1 MLNFG
6 NKNMGIDLG
15 TANTNV
21 FVEGK
26 GIVLRE
32 PSVVAKDVNTGE
44 IVTVGEDA
52 RNMIGR
58 TPGSI
63 IAIRPMKNGV
73 IADFDITAEMMKYY
87 IKKAIGKRTSKPFV
101 VVCVPSSVTEVE
113 KRAVIDA
120 TRLAGAKD
128 AYIIEEPFAAAI
140 GAGLPVMDPT
150 GSMVV
155 DIGGG
160 TTDVATISLGGI
172 VSSRTIRLAG
182 DRMDEVIIH
191 HIRKKHNLLIGE
203 RTAEQIKMDIG
214 CASVEKAAE
223 YGTMDIRGRDLLTGL
238 PQTIEISAVDVAEA
252 IQEVVEGI
260 VIAVR
265 ETLEETS
272 PEISADVIDHGIV
285 LTGGGALL
293 KNISDV
299 IAQETDVPVFVANE
313 PLDCV
318 ANGTGEALKH
328 MDVYQKRGIK

>member
-1 MLNFG
+1 MFNFG
-6 NKNMGIDLG
+6 NKNIGIDLG

-44 IVTVGEDA
+44 IVTVGEEA

-63 IAIRPMKNGV
+63 VAIRPMKNGV

-87 IKKAIGKRTSKPFV
+87 IKKAVGKRTSKPFV

-203 RTAEQIKMDIG
+203 RTAEQIKMEIG

>member
-1 MLNFG
+1 LFRFG
-6 NKNMGIDLG
+6 NKDIGIDLG

-21 FVEGK
+21 FVAGK

-32 PSVVAKDVNTGE
+32 PSVVAKDTVTGE
-44 IVTVGEDA
+44 IVAVGEDA

-63 IAIRPMKNGV
+63 VAIRPMKNGV
-73 IADFDITAEMMKYY
+73 IADYDTTAAMMKYY
-87 IKKAIGKRTSKPFV
+87 IEKAIGKSTSKPFV
-101 VVCVPSSVTEVE
+101 MICVPSGVTEVE
-113 KRAVIDA
+113 KRAVVDA
-120 TRLAGAKD
+120 TRMAGAKD
-128 AYIIEEPFAAAI
+128 AFIIEEPFAAAI

-160 TTDVATISLGGI
+160 TTDVATIALGGI
-172 VSSRTIRLAG
+172 VSSRSIRLAG
-182 DRMDEVIIH
+182 DRMDDVIIH
-191 HIRKKHNLLIGE
+191 YVRKKFNLLIGE
-203 RTAEQIKMDIG
+203 RTAEQIKIQIG
-214 CASVEKAAE
+214 CASVEKASE
-223 YGTMDIRGRDLLTGL
+223 YGVMDIRGRDLLTGL
-238 PQTIEISAVDVAEA
+238 PQTIEISAVDIAEA

-293 KNISDV
+293 KNIGDV
-299 IAQETDVPVFVANE
+299 IAEETDVPVFVANE

-318 ANGTGEALKH
+318 ALGTGESLKH
-328 MDVYQKRGIK
+328 INMYKKRANR

>member
-1 MLNFG
+1 MFNFG
-6 NKNMGIDLG
+6 NKNIGIDLG

-44 IVTVGEDA
+44 IVTVGEEA

-63 IAIRPMKNGV
+63 VAIRPMKNGV

-87 IKKAIGKRTSKPFV
+87 IKKAVGKRTSKPFV

-203 RTAEQIKMDIG
+203 RTAEQIKMEIG

-238 PQTIEISAVDVAEA
+238 PHTIEISAVDVAEA

>member
-6 NKNMGIDLG
+6 SKNIGIDLG

-32 PSVVAKDVNTGE
+32 PSVVAKDINTGE
-44 IVTVGEDA
+44 IVTVGEEA

-73 IADFDITAEMMKYY
+73 IADFNITAEMMKYY
-87 IKKAIGKRTSKPFV
+87 IKKAVGKRTSKPYV

-120 TRLAGAKD
+120 TRLSGAKD

-191 HIRKKHNLLIGE
+191 YIRKKYNLLIGE
-203 RTAEQIKMDIG
+203 RTAEQIKMEIG
-214 CASVEKAAE
+214 CASVKKAVE

-299 IAQETDVPVFVANE
+299 IAEETDVPVFVANE

-318 ANGTGEALKH
+318 AIGTGDALKH
-328 MDVYQKRGIK
+328 IDVYQKRGNK